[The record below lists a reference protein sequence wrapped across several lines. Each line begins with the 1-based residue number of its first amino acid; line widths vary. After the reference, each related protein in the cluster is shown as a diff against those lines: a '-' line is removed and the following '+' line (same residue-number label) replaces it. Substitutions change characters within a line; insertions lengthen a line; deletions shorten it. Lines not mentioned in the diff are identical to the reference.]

1 MAATNGIDSQ
11 AGATKNLKIFAGSI
25 NYSLAEQIAKDAG
38 VSLSDVEIIRF
49 PDNETFVKI
58 ADSIR
63 GADVFIVQSA
73 CKQPNE
79 AYMELFL
86 MIDAA
91 RRASADRITA
101 VIPYYGYARQDRKD
115 QPRVPISAA
124 LVAKLLEAAGA
135 NRVVTF
141 HLHAAQI
148 QGYFDIPVDHL
159 EFSPVLLAYLR
170 KSLDVSNLTVVS
182 PDTGGVKAANFY
194 AKELGTGIG
203 FVAKE
208 RCSGSE
214 VKALNF
220 IGDVKGKD
228 AIIIDDMT
236 STCGTLCAA
245 AETLMQHGAKSVRA
259 AVTHAMLNEKGLA
272 RLKQSPIKELIVSDS
287 VPMNCDISDY
297 PVTVL
302 SVSELFAKAILR
314 IHNNQSI
321 NELFHHS

>member
-1 MAATNGIDSQ
+1 MAATTGNSTM
-11 AGATKNLKIFAGSI
+11 AGATKNLKIFAGSV
-25 NYSLAEQIAKDAG
+25 NHVLAEKIAKEAG
-38 VSLSDVEIIRF
+38 VELSDVEIVRF
-49 PDNETFVKI
+49 PDNESFVKI

-63 GADVFIVQSA
+63 GADVFIIEST
-73 CKQPNE
+73 CKQPND

-135 NRVVTF
+135 DRVVAF

-159 EFSPVLLAYLR
+159 EFSPVLLKYLR
-170 KSLDVSNLTVVS
+170 STLNVDNLLVVS
-182 PDTGGVKAANFY
+182 PDTGGVKEANFY
-194 AKELGTGIG
+194 AKALGTGIG

-208 RCSGSE
+208 RRSGKE

-220 IGDVKGKD
+220 VGDVEGKD
-228 AIIIDDMT
+228 AIMIDDMT

-245 AETLMQHGAKSVRA
+245 AETLIAHGAKSVRA
-259 AVTHAMLNEKGLA
+259 AVTHAMLNEQGLE
-272 RLKQSPIKELIVSDS
+272 RLKNSPIKELIVSDS
-287 VPMNCDISDY
+287 VPMGDVSGY
-297 PVTVL
+297 PVKVL
-302 SVSELFAKAILR
+302 SVAELFAKAILR

-321 NELFHHS
+321 NELFHVEK

>member
-1 MAATNGIDSQ
+1 MAATKVTTTK
-11 AGATKNLKIFAGSI
+11 AGATKNLKIFAGSV
-25 NYSLAEQIAKDAG
+25 NHKLAEQIAKSAG
-38 VSLSDVEIIRF
+38 VKLSDIDIVRF
-49 PDNETFVKI
+49 PDNETFVTS
-58 ADSIR
+58 AARIR
-63 GADVFIVQSA
+63 GADVFIVQPT

-91 RRASADRITA
+91 RRASAKRITA

-115 QPRVPISAA
+115 QPRVPISSA
-124 LVAKLLEAAGA
+124 LVAKLLEAAGVD
-135 NRVVTF
+135 RVVCF

-148 QGYFDIPVDHL
+148 QGYFDVPVDHL
-159 EFSPVLLAYLR
+159 EFSPVLLKYLR
-170 KSLDVSNLTVVS
+170 KKLDVKNLLVVS

-208 RCSGSE
+208 RCSGKE

-220 IGDVKGKD
+220 VGDVEGKD
-228 AIIIDDMT
+228 AILIDDMT
-236 STCGTLCAA
+236 STCGTLIAA
-245 AETLMQHGAKSVRA
+245 AETLIAHGAKSVRA
-259 AVTHAMLNEKGLA
+259 AVTHAMLSEAGLEK
-272 RLKQSPIKELIVSDS
+272 LKKSPIKELIVSDS
-287 VPMNCDISDY
+287 VPLEGIKDY

-314 IHNNQSI
+314 IHNNESV
-321 NELFHHS
+321 NELFQH

>member
-1 MAATNGIDSQ
+1 MAATKATTTK

-25 NYSLAEQIAKDAG
+25 NHLLAEQIAKKAG
-38 VSLSDVEIIRF
+38 VSLAGVDLVRF

-58 ADSIR
+58 AESIR
-63 GADVFIVQSA
+63 GADVFIIQST
-73 CKQPNE
+73 CKQPND

-91 RRASADRITA
+91 RRASAARITA

-124 LVAKLLEAAGA
+124 LVAKLIEAAGA
-135 NRVVTF
+135 DRVVTF

-159 EFSPVLLAYLR
+159 EFSPVLLRYLR
-170 KSLDVSNLTVVS
+170 NTLKVGNLAVIS

-194 AKELGTGIG
+194 AKALGVGIG

-220 IGDVKGKD
+220 VGNVKGKD
-228 AIIIDDMT
+228 AILIDDMT
-236 STCGTLCAA
+236 STCGTLIAA
-245 AETLMQHGAKSVRA
+245 AETLMAHGAKSVRA
-259 AVTHAMLNEKGLA
+259 AVTHGMLNQTGLD

-287 VPMNCDISDY
+287 VPMGDLKGY

-302 SVSELFAKAILR
+302 SVSDLFAKAILR

-321 NELFHHS
+321 NELFKI

>member
-1 MAATNGIDSQ
+1 MAATKANTTK
-11 AGATKNLKIFAGSI
+11 AGATKNLKIFAGSV
-25 NYSLAEQIAKDAG
+25 NHLLAERIAKKAG
-38 VSLSDVEIIRF
+38 VPLSGIDLIRF

-58 ADSIR
+58 QESIR
-63 GADVFIVQSA
+63 GEDVFIIQPT
-73 CKQPNE
+73 CKQPND

-91 RRASADRITA
+91 RRASAARITA

-135 NRVVTF
+135 DRVVTF

-170 KSLDVSNLTVVS
+170 KTLKIKNLVVVS

-194 AKELGTGIG
+194 AKALDTGIA

-208 RCSGSE
+208 RRSGSE
-214 VKALNF
+214 VKALSVV
-220 IGDVKGKD
+220 GEVKGKD
-228 AIIIDDMT
+228 AILIDDMT
-236 STCGTLCAA
+236 STCGTLVAA
-245 AETLMQHGAKSVRA
+245 AEILMAQGAKSVRA
-259 AVTHAMLNEKGLA
+259 AVTHGMLNQTGLE
-272 RLKQSPIKELIVSDS
+272 RLKHSPIKELIVSDS
-287 VPMNCDISDY
+287 VPMGDLKGY

-321 NELFHHS
+321 NELFKVK

>member
-1 MAATNGIDSQ
+1 M
-11 AGATKNLKIFAGSI
+11 AGATKNLKIFAGSV
-25 NYSLAEQIAKDAG
+25 NRTLAEEIAKKAG
-38 VSLSDVEIIRF
+38 VGLSDVEIVSF
-49 PDNETFVKI
+49 PDKETFVKI
-58 ADSIR
+58 SDSIR
-63 GADVFIVQSA
+63 GADVFIVQST
-73 CKQPNE
+73 CKEPND

-91 RRASADRITA
+91 RRASANRITA

-124 LVAKLLEAAGA
+124 LIATLLEAAGA

-148 QGYFDIPVDHL
+148 QGYFHIPVDHL
-159 EFSPVLLAYLR
+159 EFSPVLLRYLR
-170 KSLDVSNLTVVS
+170 ETLDVANLTVVS
-182 PDTGGVKAANFY
+182 PDTGGVKMANFY

-208 RCSGSE
+208 RCSGSQ

-220 IGDVKGKD
+220 VGHVEGKD
-228 AIIIDDMT
+228 AILIDDMT
-236 STCGTLCAA
+236 STCGTLVAA
-245 AETLMQHGAKSVRA
+245 AQTLMEHGAKSVRA
-259 AVTHAMLNEKGLA
+259 AVTHAMLSQSGLE
-272 RLKQSPIKELIVSDS
+272 RLKNSPISELIVSDS
-287 VPMNCDISDY
+287 VPMGDLTGF

-302 SVSELFAKAILR
+302 SVSDLFAKAILR

>member
-1 MAATNGIDSQ
+1 MAATRGSTTK
-11 AGATKNLKIFAGSI
+11 AGATKNLKIFAGSV
-25 NYSLAEQIAKDAG
+25 NHLLAEQIAKKAG
-38 VSLSDVEIIRF
+38 VRLAGVELIRF

-58 ADSIR
+58 AESIR
-63 GADVFIVQSA
+63 GADVFIIQST
-73 CKQPNE
+73 CKQPND

-91 RRASADRITA
+91 RRASAARITA

-124 LVAKLLEAAGA
+124 LVAKLIEAAGA
-135 NRVVTF
+135 DRVVTF

-159 EFSPVLLAYLR
+159 EFSPVLLRYLR
-170 KSLDVSNLTVVS
+170 NTLKVGNLAVIS

-194 AKELGTGIG
+194 AKALGVGIG

-220 IGDVKGKD
+220 VGNVKGKD
-228 AIIIDDMT
+228 AILIDDMT
-236 STCGTLCAA
+236 STCGTLIAA
-245 AETLMQHGAKSVRA
+245 AETLMAHGAKSVRA
-259 AVTHAMLNEKGLA
+259 AVTHGMLNQTGLD

-287 VPMNCDISDY
+287 VPMGDLKGY

-302 SVSELFAKAILR
+302 SVSDLFAKAILR

-321 NELFHHS
+321 NELFKVK

>member
-1 MAATNGIDSQ
+1 MAATKAAKTK
-11 AGATKNLKIFAGSI
+11 AGATKNLKIFAGSV
-25 NYSLAEQIAKDAG
+25 NHLLAERIAKKAG
-38 VSLSDVEIIRF
+38 VPLAGVDLVRF

-58 ADSIR
+58 AESIR
-63 GADVFIVQSA
+63 GADVFIIQPT
-73 CKQPNE
+73 CKQPND

-91 RRASADRITA
+91 RRASAARITA

-135 NRVVTF
+135 DRVVTF
-141 HLHAAQI
+141 HLHAPQI

-159 EFSPVLLAYLR
+159 DFSPVLLAYLR
-170 KSLDVSNLTVVS
+170 KTLKVKNLAVVS

-194 AKELGTGIG
+194 AKALDTGIA

-208 RCSGSE
+208 RTSGSE
-214 VKALNF
+214 VKALNVV
-220 IGDVKGKD
+220 GDVKGKD
-228 AIIIDDMT
+228 TILIDDMT
-236 STCGTLCAA
+236 STCGTLVAA
-245 AETLMQHGAKSVRA
+245 AEILMAHGAKSVRA
-259 AVTHAMLNEKGLA
+259 AVTHGMLSQAGLE
-272 RLKQSPIKELIVSDS
+272 RLKASPIKELIVSDS
-287 VPMNCDISDY
+287 VPLGDIKGY

-302 SVSELFAKAILR
+302 SVSDLFAKAILR

-321 NELFHHS
+321 NELFKV

>member
-1 MAATNGIDSQ
+1 MAATRGTSTK
-11 AGATKNLKIFAGSI
+11 AGATKNLKIFAGTV
-25 NYSLAEQIAKDAG
+25 NRLLAEQIAKKAG
-38 VSLSDVEIIRF
+38 VKLGDAEIIRF
-49 PDNETFVKI
+49 PDNETFVKF

-63 GADVFIVQSA
+63 GADVFIIQST
-73 CKQPNE
+73 CREPND

-91 RRASADRITA
+91 RRASAARITA

-135 NRVVTF
+135 DRVVTF
-141 HLHAAQI
+141 HLHAPQI

-159 EFSPVLLAYLR
+159 EFSPVLLKYLR
-170 KSLDVSNLTVVS
+170 STLKVKNLLVVS

-194 AKELGTGIG
+194 AKALGTGIG

-214 VKALNF
+214 VKALSF
-220 IGDVKGKD
+220 VGDVRGKD
-228 AIIIDDMT
+228 AILIDDMT
-236 STCGTLCAA
+236 STCGTLIAA
-245 AETLMQHGAKSVRA
+245 AECLMAHGAKSVRA
-259 AVTHAMLNEKGLA
+259 AVTHAMLNQVGLEK
-272 RLKQSPIKELIVSDS
+272 LKKSPIKELIVSDS
-287 VPMNCDISDY
+287 VPIGDVKGY
-297 PVTVL
+297 PVTIL
-302 SVSELFAKAILR
+302 TVSDLFAKAILR

-321 NELFHHS
+321 NELFLV

>member
-1 MAATNGIDSQ
+1 MAATKVKKTE

-25 NYSLAEQIAKDAG
+25 NHVLAEQIAKKAG
-38 VSLSDVEIIRF
+38 VKLSDVELVRF
-49 PDNETFVKI
+49 PDKETFVKI

-63 GADVFIVQSA
+63 GADVFIVQST
-73 CKQPNE
+73 CKEPND

-91 RRASADRITA
+91 RRASAARITA

-124 LVAKLLEAAGA
+124 LVAKLIEAAGA
-135 NRVVTF
+135 DRVVTF

-159 EFSPVLLAYLR
+159 EFSPVLLNYLR
-170 KSLDVSNLTVVS
+170 KTLKVKNLTVVS

-194 AKELGTGIG
+194 AKSLGTGIG

-208 RCSGSE
+208 RCSGST

-220 IGDVKGKD
+220 VGDVNGKD
-228 AIIIDDMT
+228 AILIDDMT
-236 STCGTLCAA
+236 STCGTLIAA
-245 AETLMQHGAKSVRA
+245 AETLVAHGAKSVRA
-259 AVTHAMLNEKGLA
+259 AVTHGMLSQEGLEK
-272 RLKQSPIKELIVSDS
+272 LKKSPIKELIVSDS
-287 VPMNCDISDY
+287 VPMGDVKGY
-297 PVTVL
+297 PVTIL

-321 NELFHHS
+321 NELFLA

>member
-1 MAATNGIDSQ
+1 MAATSGTTM

-25 NYSLAEQIAKDAG
+25 NHVLAEKIAESAG
-38 VSLSDVEIIRF
+38 VELSDVELVRF

-63 GADVFIVQSA
+63 GADVFIIQST
-73 CKQPNE
+73 CKNPND

-91 RRASADRITA
+91 RRASANRITA

-124 LVAKLLEAAGA
+124 LVAELLEAAGA

-148 QGYFDIPVDHL
+148 QGYFHIPVDHL
-159 EFSPVLLAYLR
+159 EFSPVLLKYLR
-170 KSLDVSNLTVVS
+170 ETLDTSNLLVVS
-182 PDTGGVKAANFY
+182 PDTGGVKAANTY
-194 AKELGTGIG
+194 AKALGTGIG

-214 VKALNF
+214 VKALSF

-228 AIIIDDMT
+228 AILIDDMT
-236 STCGTLCAA
+236 STCGTLVAA
-245 AETLMQHGAKSVRA
+245 AETLMANGAKSVRA
-259 AVTHAMLNEKGLA
+259 AVTHAMLNEKGLEK
-272 RLKQSPIKELIVSDS
+272 LKNSPIKELIVSDS
-287 VPMNCDISDY
+287 VPMGDLSGY
-297 PVTVL
+297 PIRVL
-302 SVSELFAKAILR
+302 SVAELFASAILR

-321 NELFHHS
+321 NELFHI